1 MGLLPTG
8 TGDWLAFESRG
19 VVSVLVNFAPC
30 GVGLK
35 LIILDRHRNYRYYD
49 T

>member
-19 VVSVLVNFAPC
+19 PAPEIS
-30 GVGLK
+30 LF
-35 LIILDRHRNYRYYD
+35 
-49 T
+49 

>member
-19 VVSVLVNFAPC
+19 TVSALYLLRIDN
-30 GVGLK
+30 
-35 LIILDRHRNYRYYD
+35 D
-49 T
+49 